1 MIFADVFFNR
11 ILLRDFVNKIPFE
24 IPTTAQSRYREIP
37 FSLSSEPGKREQPSV
52 NAACDDGFVSRR
64 IFVIDR
70 SSRISFLVDTDVYP
84 RNRLRGP
91 ASRSQY
97 DDDLIVLLVRA
108 IWAVLVLFAYSP
120 DSTSLITRATLAAT
134 VSNCVFRFPSYR
146 LPGFPKEK
154 VFFRDRQ
161 TDLFLSKALA
171 HFRKSQ
177 DLFFYDV
184 LTSAVVS
191 QVMRATHPL
200 NPGTF
205 FTAMGRYRS
214 IRTFMLGG
222 YC

>member
-1 MIFADVFFNR
+1 M
-11 ILLRDFVNKIPFE
+11 NKIPFE

-120 DSTSLITRATLAAT
+120 DSTSLITRDALLWLRLFLT
-134 VSNCVFRFPSYR
+134 VSFVSLHKGCRDSR
-146 LPGFPKEK
+146 KRK
-154 VFFRDRQ
+154 FFSEIDKRI
-161 TDLFLSKALA
+161 FSC
-171 HFRKSQ
+171 RKPLLIFVSPRIYS
-177 DLFFYDV
+177 FT
-184 LTSAVVS
+184 TS
-191 QVMRATHPL
+191 
-200 NPGTF
+200 
-205 FTAMGRYRS
+205 
-214 IRTFMLGG
+214 
-222 YC
+222 

>member
-11 ILLRDFVNKIPFE
+11 ILLRDFANKIPFG

-70 SSRISFLVDTDVYP
+70 SSRISFLVDTDADPCVYP

-97 DDDLIVLLVRA
+97 DDDLIVLLVRV

-120 DSTSLITRATLAAT
+120 LTRL
-134 VSNCVFRFPSYR
+134 C
-146 LPGFPKEK
+146 
-154 VFFRDRQ
+154 
-161 TDLFLSKALA
+161 
-171 HFRKSQ
+171 
-177 DLFFYDV
+177 
-184 LTSAVVS
+184 
-191 QVMRATHPL
+191 
-200 NPGTF
+200 
-205 FTAMGRYRS
+205 
-214 IRTFMLGG
+214 
-222 YC
+222 